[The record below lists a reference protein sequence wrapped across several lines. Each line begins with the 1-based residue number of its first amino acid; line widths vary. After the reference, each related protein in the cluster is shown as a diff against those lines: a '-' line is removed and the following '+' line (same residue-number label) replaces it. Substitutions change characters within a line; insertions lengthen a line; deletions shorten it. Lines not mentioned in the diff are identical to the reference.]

1 MINRICSRCGK
12 IVPVGQRCT
21 CQSAYRRDYNKFR
34 RDKRLQRFRAS
45 DGWKRIRREVIERD
59 EGLDQYVLH
68 ETGELKAG
76 FSVHH
81 IVPLSED
88 WSRRT
93 DPSNLITLSDDTHAS
108 IEYRYKGKQRAALQS
123 LLFSIVQEREQQHGD
138 D

>member
-21 CQSAYRRDYNKFR
+21 CQPAYRRDYNRFR
-34 RDKRLQRFRAS
+34 RDKRIQRFRAS
-45 DGWKRIRREVIERD
+45 DEWKRVRQQVIERD

-108 IEYRYKGKQRAALQS
+108 IEYRYKGKQRDALQS
-123 LLFSIVQEREQQHGD
+123 LLFSIVQEREQQRGNE
-138 D
+138 

>member
-1 MINRICSRCGK
+1 MINHICSRCGR
-12 IVPVGQRCT
+12 ILPVGQRCT
-21 CQSAYRRDYNKFR
+21 CQPAYRRDYNRFR

-45 DGWKRIRREVIERD
+45 DEWKRIRQKVIERD

-123 LLFSIVQEREQQHGD
+123 LLFSIVQEREQRHGNE
-138 D
+138 

>member
-1 MINRICSRCGK
+1 MINKICSRCGK

-21 CQSAYRRDYNKFR
+21 CQPAYRRDYNKFK

-45 DGWKRIRREVIERD
+45 DEWKRIRQEVIERD

-108 IEYRYKGKQRAALQS
+108 IEYKYKTKQRAALQS
-123 LLFSIVQEREQQHGD
+123 LLFSIVQEREQRHGD
-138 D
+138 E

>member
-21 CQSAYRRDYNKFR
+21 CQPAYRRDYNKFR

-45 DGWKRIRREVIERD
+45 DEWKRIRQKVIERD
-59 EGLDQYVLH
+59 GGLDQYVLH

-123 LLFSIVQEREQQHGD
+123 LLFSIVQEREQQHGNE
-138 D
+138 

>member
-21 CQSAYRRDYNKFR
+21 CQPAYRRDYNKFR

-45 DGWKRIRREVIERD
+45 DEWKRIRQKVIERD

-68 ETGELKAG
+68 EAGELKAG

-93 DPSNLITLSDDTHAS
+93 DPSNLITLSDDTHSS
-108 IEYRYKGKQRAALQS
+108 IEYKYKGKQRAALQS
-123 LLFSIVQEREQQHGD
+123 LLFSIVQEREQQNGNE
-138 D
+138 

>member
-1 MINRICSRCGK
+1 MINHICSRCGR
-12 IVPVGQRCT
+12 ILPVGQRCT
-21 CQSAYRRDYNKFR
+21 CRPAYRRDYNRFR

-45 DGWKRIRREVIERD
+45 DEWKRIRQKVIERD

-123 LLFSIVQEREQQHGD
+123 LLFSIVQEREQRHGNE
-138 D
+138 

>member
-1 MINRICSRCGK
+1 MISRICSRCGK

-21 CQSAYRRDYNKFR
+21 CQPAYRRDYNKFK

-45 DGWKRIRREVIERD
+45 DEWKRIRQEVIERD

-108 IEYRYKGKQRAALQS
+108 IEYKYKTKQRAALQS
-123 LLFSIVQEREQQHGD
+123 LLFSIVQEREQQHGTE
-138 D
+138 

>member
-1 MINRICSRCGK
+1 MISRICSRCGK
-12 IVPVGQRCT
+12 IVPVCQRCT
-21 CQSAYRRDYNKFR
+21 CQPAYRRDYNRFR
-34 RDKRLQRFRAS
+34 RDKRIQQFRAS
-45 DGWKRIRREVIERD
+45 DEWKRVRQHVIERD

-123 LLFSIVQEREQQHGD
+123 LLFSIVQEREQQNGNE
-138 D
+138 

>member
-1 MINRICSRCGK
+1 MISRICSRCGK

-21 CQSAYRRDYNKFR
+21 CQPAYRRDYNKFK

-45 DGWKRIRREVIERD
+45 DEWKRIRQEVIERD

-93 DPSNLITLSDDTHAS
+93 DTSNLITLSDDTHAS
-108 IEYRYKGKQRAALQS
+108 IEYKYKTKQRAALQS
-123 LLFSIVQEREQQHGD
+123 LLFSIVQEREQRHGD
-138 D
+138 E

>member
-1 MINRICSRCGK
+1 MISRICSRCGK

-21 CQSAYRRDYNKFR
+21 CQPAYRRDYNKFK

-45 DGWKRIRREVIERD
+45 DEWKRIRQEVIERD

-108 IEYRYKGKQRAALQS
+108 IEYKYKTKQRAALQS
-123 LLFSIVQEREQQHGD
+123 LLFSIVQEREQRHGD
-138 D
+138 E